1 MPKQPYN
8 NEVTPPIPDL
18 EIILGLPQAT
28 ETLGPFRAIVDSGAD
43 ATLVPIEILKQ
54 LGAQSWDEAILRGPW
69 GEGRRIYTY
78 IVDVCICEQ
87 IFPGIEVVG
96 DTLGE
101 TIVLGRNLLNKL
113 ILLLDGPDTTLYI
126 LTQRPRHL
134 KF

>member
-1 MPKQPYN
+1 MSKQPYN